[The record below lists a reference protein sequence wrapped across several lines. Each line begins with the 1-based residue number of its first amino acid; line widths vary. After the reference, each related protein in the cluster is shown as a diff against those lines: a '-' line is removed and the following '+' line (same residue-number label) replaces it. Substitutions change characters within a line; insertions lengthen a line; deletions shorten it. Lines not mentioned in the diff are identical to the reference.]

1 MTRRSV
7 GNVPSSGR
15 LAQLEERHVHT
26 VEVMGSRPVSPTR
39 SHLPAEGGLRFAPV
53 GRQCD
58 RPGCSAP
65 GALVY
70 RMVPERLVF
79 WMAPLES
86 EPDTDGGVICQR
98 HADRLVVPRG
108 WTLDDR
114 RDPTLRLFRPPTETS
129 PEQAP
134 ARRTSRRASVDSAEQ
149 LPLAGDRS
157 DAVEEQPAS
166 VDAPDESDQ
175 RDQSATA
182 RPSWAPTSAQ
192 EEPESEIRSSLLA
205 RAFGLRRRG

>member
-1 MTRRSV
+1 
-7 GNVPSSGR
+7 
-15 LAQLEERHVHT
+15 
-26 VEVMGSRPVSPTR
+26 
-39 SHLPAEGGLRFAPV
+39 V

-114 RDPTLRLFRPPTETS
+114 RDPTLRLFRPPTETF
-129 PEQAP
+129 PEQSP

-149 LPLAGDRS
+149 LRLAGDRS

-166 VDAPDESDQ
+166 SDAPDESDQ